1 MIKLVYF
8 ILRDFHNNKTS
19 LKKEI
24 SIEMGGLL

>member
-8 ILRDFHNNKTS
+8 VLCDFHHNKKS